1 MPSPSPEMR
10 SFDQPG
16 NIRQRETFLAGDR
29 HAADIGRQRR
39 ERVGGDLRPRRAER
53 SQQRRFA
60 GVRKSDQS
68 GLRDQP
74 QLHPDP
80 ALLARRSGR
89 RDSRRAAGRRGE
101 VHVAAAAF
109 AALRDHRRVTRH
121 HEVGERLAALL
132 VEHDRAGWHS
142 HDDVVGAVSVLFL
155 AAAVLAVFRD
165 QPRLILEIEQ
175 RRQAFIDLEDYAAAA
190 PAVAAR
196 GSAERPKLLAQKRDC
211 TVAAFP
217 GVHEYPGFIDKSHG
231 GVITIV
237 PSAAPNPP
245 TGKSPPARAPC

>member
-1 MPSPSPEMR
+1 MR
-10 SFDQPG
+10 AFDQSG
-16 NIRQRETFLAGDR
+16 NIGERETLLVGNR
-29 HAADIGRQRR
+29 HAADIRRQRR
-39 ERVGGDLRPRRAER
+39 ERVGRDFRPRRAER
-53 SQQRRFA
+53 GQQRRFA
-60 GVRKSDQS
+60 RVGKSDQS

-80 ALLARRSGR
+80 ALLARGARR
-89 RDSRRAAGRRGE
+89 RDSRRAPRRRRE
-101 VHVAAAAF
+101 MHVAAAAF
-109 AALRDHRRVTRH
+109 AALRDYRRVTRH

-132 VEHDRAGWHS
+132 VEHDRAGRHS

-155 AAAVLAVFRD
+155 AAAVFAVFRD

-196 GSAERPKLLAQKRDC
+196 GSAERPILLAQKRDR
-211 TVAAFP
+211 TVAALP

-237 PSAAPNPP
+237 PSAAANPP